1 MEFVQPIRD
10 KDQLE
15 IIKKRLKAH
24 NERDYVMFMI
34 GINAGLRISD
44 ILQLR
49 VRDVRGEHIKI
60 KEMKTGKTRR
70 TIINRKLRKAL
81 DDYIKDKPDEEVLIK
96 SRQGTNKA
104 IDRSTAYKILKEAA
118 REVGLTEIGT
128 HTMRKTFGYH
138 FYQRDKDVVALQKI
152 LNHNKASTTLLYIG
166 VEQDYLDERVMRNGL

>member
-49 VRDVRGEHIKI
+49 VRDVKGEHIKI

-81 DDYIKDKPDEEVLIK
+81 DDYIQDKPDDEVLIK

>member
-10 KDQLE
+10 KEQLE

-49 VRDVRGEHIKI
+49 VRDVKGEHIKI

-81 DDYIKDKPDEEVLIK
+81 DDYIKDKPDDEVLIK

>member
-10 KDQLE
+10 KNQLE
-15 IIKKRLKAH
+15 IIKKGLKER
-24 NERDYVMFMI
+24 NERDYVMFMV

-44 ILQLR
+44 ILQLH
-49 VRDVRGEHIKI
+49 VRDVKGEHIKI